1 VNTLSEDNTMKT
13 LANSMHAARHAAHE
27 NAVDHPARFTVGL
40 VVTAVGAALWLVEV
54 ARMLGGT
61 N

>member
-1 VNTLSEDNTMKT
+1 MKT

-27 NAVDHPARFTVGL
+27 NAVDHPARFAVGL